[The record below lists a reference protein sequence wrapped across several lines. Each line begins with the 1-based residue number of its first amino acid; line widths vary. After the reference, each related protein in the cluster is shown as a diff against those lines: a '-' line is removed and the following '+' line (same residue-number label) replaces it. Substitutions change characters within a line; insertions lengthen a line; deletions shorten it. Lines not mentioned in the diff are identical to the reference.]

1 MENVNE
7 PKGESSVLIRGAV
20 GAVIGAALGYAVF
33 WGLVKVGIAAI
44 IAPGALTGAI
54 ASRMSGRQSVEVG
67 VIAAVVGAI
76 ATILSEWS
84 LFPFIKDGSLT
95 YFIAHLHQLRP
106 ATMLLG
112 AAGIFCAFFYGR
124 GR

>member
-1 MENVNE
+1 MENINE
-7 PKGESSVLIRGAV
+7 PRGESSVLIRGAV

-33 WGLVKVGIAAI
+33 WGLAKLNIAAI
-44 IAPGALTGAI
+44 IVPGALTGAI

-84 LFPFIKDGSLT
+84 LFPFVKDGSLT
-95 YFIAHLHQLRP
+95 FFIGHLHELRP
-106 ATMLLG
+106 ATLLLG
-112 AAGIFCAFFYGR
+112 AAGIFCAFYYGR

>member
-7 PKGESSVLIRGAV
+7 PRGDSTVLIRGAV

-33 WGLVKVGIAAI
+33 WGLAKLNIAAI
-44 IAPGALTGAI
+44 IVPGALTGAV
-54 ASRMSGRQSVEVG
+54 ASRMSGRPSVEVG

-84 LFPFIKDGSLT
+84 LFPFVKDGSLT
-95 YFIAHLHQLRP
+95 FFIAHLHELRP
-106 ATMLLG
+106 ATLLLG
-112 AAGIFCAFFYGR
+112 AAGIFCAFYYGR